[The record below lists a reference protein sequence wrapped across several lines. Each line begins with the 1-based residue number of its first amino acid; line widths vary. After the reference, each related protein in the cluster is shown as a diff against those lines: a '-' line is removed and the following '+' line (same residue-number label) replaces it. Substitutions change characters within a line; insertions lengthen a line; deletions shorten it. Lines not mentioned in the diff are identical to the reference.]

1 MVKSIVKFG
10 KIWKTYGKHMVK
22 TSVNG
27 LVSITPQKKN
37 WVGLQEAE
45 AEISVAGTLLSPQEL
60 EVHGALQG
68 RQDLLKERFPTGP
81 DLGEFYDIYIYSY
94 ITI

>member
-1 MVKSIVKFG
+1 
-10 KIWKTYGKHMVK
+10 MVK

-27 LVSITPQKKN
+27 PVSIPPKKLGS
-37 WVGLQEAE
+37 VSQEAE

-68 RQDLLKERFPTGP
+68 RQDLFKERFPTGP
-81 DLGEFYDIYIYSY
+81 DLGEFYDIYIY
-94 ITI
+94 INII